1 MREVA
6 SVAWT
11 CARPASCTEYEWF
24 WKAGWQG
31 YCRNAGGMGQLER
44 ATAND
49 HCSGGQ
55 QVDRKMS
62 IHERGCKG
70 DSTNLWLVILTATRP
85 AWRICKIYFKKK
97 FVINIKALKH
107 FPIVYRE
114 KEVIVFIKGRVV
126 LFLQSLNRFLKSY
139 KKGEGGISPKETLIK
154 LCWQSKGSA
163 CCRTE
168 GNVLPC
174 IAVHRDLSVTVH
186 RDLTGCETKNRSSWV
201 LLTAQ
206 GSPPEDWYHLWE
218 LESVLRAHIGPS
230 SYTVD
235 LHFPSPACPH
245 PG

>member
-1 MREVA
+1 MQWKTAVSRYRPFLLATSILLASRHKGMREVA

-139 KKGEGGISPKETLIK
+139 KKGEGGISPIQRNFDKTMLTIK
-154 LCWQSKGSA
+154 
-163 CCRTE
+163 RF
-168 GNVLPC
+168 
-174 IAVHRDLSVTVH
+174 R
-186 RDLTGCETKNRSSWV
+186 
-201 LLTAQ
+201 LL
-206 GSPPEDWYHLWE
+206 
-218 LESVLRAHIGPS
+218 
-230 SYTVD
+230 
-235 LHFPSPACPH
+235 
-245 PG
+245 